1 MEDWKVTMIA
11 AAIAAFCVI
20 VIVLA
25 IIFSRRS
32 DRKKEE
38 PVGTLHIAN
47 DPDDGPYLFLEL
59 EKKPE
64 ELYSKK
70 SVVFWVDN
78 IPYETFGKT
87 AHDAGVSASEAA
99 DAIGRLANF

>member
-20 VIVLA
+20 VLA
-25 IIFSRRS
+25 IIFSRRN

-47 DPDDGPYLFLEL
+47 DPEDGPYLFLEL
-59 EKKPE
+59 DKKPE
-64 ELYSKK
+64 ELYSK
-70 SVVFWVDN
+70 STLVFRVDN

-87 AHDAGVSASEAA
+87 AHGAGMSASEAA

>member
-11 AAIAAFCVI
+11 AAFCVI
-20 VIVLA
+20 VIVLS
-25 IIFSRRS
+25 ILFSRRS

-38 PVGTLHIAN
+38 PVGVLHIAN
-47 DPDDGPYLFLEL
+47 DPDDGPYLFLVL
-59 EKKPE
+59 DRKPE

-87 AHDAGVSASEAA
+87 AHDAGMSASEAA
-99 DAIGRLANF
+99 DAISRLANF

>member
-11 AAIAAFCVI
+11 AAIAFTCLI
-20 VIVLA
+20 VVALSVML
-25 IIFSRRS
+25 SRRS

-47 DPDDGPYLFLEL
+47 DPEDGPYLFLEL
-59 EKKPE
+59 DKKPE
-64 ELYSKK
+64 ELYSK
-70 SVVFWVDN
+70 STLTFRVDS
-78 IPYETFGKT
+78 IPYETFSKT
-87 AHDAGVSASEAA
+87 AHDAGMSASEAA

>member
-11 AAIAAFCVI
+11 AAAALVFV
-20 VIVLA
+20 VAIVLA
-25 IIFSRRS
+25 RIFSRRS

-59 EKKPE
+59 DRKPE

-87 AHDAGVSASEAA
+87 AYDAGMSASEAA
-99 DAIGRLANF
+99 DVIGRLANF

>member
-11 AAIAAFCVI
+11 AAIVAVCMI
-20 VIVLA
+20 VIVLSV
-25 IIFSRRS
+25 IFSRRS

-47 DPDDGPYLFLEL
+47 DPEDGPYLFLEL
-59 EKKPE
+59 DKKPE
-64 ELYSKK
+64 ELYSK
-70 SVVFWVDN
+70 STLSFRVDN
-78 IPYETFGKT
+78 IPFETFSKT

-99 DAIGRLANF
+99 DALKRLTNF